1 MSLIVM
7 GLVTLLQVK
16 RIGPVGAGYLAPQ
29 ITSVIYLPPV
39 MLAAQ
44 AGGIGLV
51 FGMTAL
57 SGAFGLVLSQIVGRL
72 RKLFPPEVCGV
83 VVLMIG
89 LSIIRVA
96 LRSEERRVGKEC
108 VSTGSSRWSPAH

>member
-39 MLAAQ
+39 VLAAQ
-44 AGGIGLV
+44 AGGIGLA

-57 SGAFGLVLSQIVGRL
+57 SGAFGLSLSHIVGRL
-72 RKLFPPEVCGV
+72 RKLFPPDVFGV
-83 VVLMIG
+83 VVFMFC
-89 LSIIRVA
+89 LSMIRVA
-96 LRSEERRVGKEC
+96 LPLLFG
-108 VSTGSSRWSPAH
+108 PAQGRTTIADYE